1 MSPGRSSFSMSRLY
15 WNPEQPPPTTAT
27 RRPEPCRPSR
37 SMVSLTMAAALSVS
51 FTGSGGSDWDW
62 VRGLTLSVWASIATV
77 YSDARRRLGNQ
88 ATPTIHGQ
96 DLGGNERFAG
106 GH

>member
-15 WNPEQPPPTTAT
+15 WKPEQPPPTTAT

-51 FTGSGGSDWDW
+51 LTGRGGTDW
-62 VRGLTLSVWASIATV
+62 VCVCGTVWVWVSMGITV
-77 YSDARRRLGNQ
+77 YADAVERLG
-88 ATPTIHGQ
+88 IHGTPAVNAE
-96 DLGGNERFAG
+96 DFARDEA
-106 GH
+106 